1 MCLCLPATAYRRR
14 VRAICLIC
22 SICDLKTI
30 LKLKLNSDPR
40 WADLASKNLEEILVD
55 HAYCEQKAASTGI
68 SLIVHYPEKDR
79 LVEELTALVAEEWE
93 HFDRVLKE
101 LRKRNLPLGRPRRD
115 EYVVQLM
122 AQVRKGGR
130 RERQLMDQ
138 LLVSAL
144 IEARSCERFKLLWKH
159 LETRDP
165 DLSQFY
171 YELMASEAGHFVS
184 YVDLAKEYCDPT
196 EVDARLQEL
205 LRHEGEIVT
214 SLPVRD
220 DRMH

>member
-1 MCLCLPATAYRRR
+1 MKE
-14 VRAICLIC
+14 
-22 SICDLKTI
+22 KTI

-40 WADLASKNLEEILVD
+40 WVDLASKNLEEILVD

-68 SLIVHYPEKDR
+68 SLIVHYPEKER
-79 LVEELTALVAEEWE
+79 LVDELTALVAEEWE
-93 HFDRVLKE
+93 HFDRVVKE

-122 AQVRKGGR
+122 AHIRKGGP

-138 LLVSAL
+138 LLVSSL
-144 IEARSCERFKLLWKH
+144 IEARSCERFKLLWLH
-159 LETRDP
+159 LQDRDP
-165 DLSQFY
+165 ELSQFY

-184 YVDLAKEYCDPT
+184 YVDLAKEYCDNV

-205 LRHEGEIVT
+205 LKIEGEIIIN
-214 SLPVRD
+214 LPVRD